1 MNQGGKLLMVVT
13 SAKAMGVHR
22 TGLWLEEFAA
32 PYLLF
37 LQAGFEVV
45 VASPLGG
52 EAPIDPRSVAVGQ
65 PAAWQ
70 KAAEVLKQTRKLSEV
85 EREVFDAII
94 LPGGHGP
101 MVDLAKDEALAALL
115 QRADVDGWVIGAV
128 CHGPAGLVRAQKE
141 DCTPLVAGRRLT
153 GFTNAEE
160 RMVQLEEAVPFLL
173 ENRLKELGAHY
184 EHSKPWEAFVVRDG
198 SWVTGQNPQ
207 SSEAFAKEV
216 IVAVK
221 ENICV
226 EC

>member
-1 MNQGGKLLMVVT
+1 M
-13 SAKAMGVHR
+13 
-22 TGLWLEEFAA
+22 
-32 PYLLF
+32 
-37 LQAGFEVV
+37 
-45 VASPLGG
+45 
-52 EAPIDPRSVAVGQ
+52 I
-65 PAAWQ
+65 
-70 KAAEVLKQTRKLSEV
+70 
-85 EREVFDAII
+85 
-94 LPGGHGP
+94 
-101 MVDLAKDEALAALL
+101 DLAKDETLAALL